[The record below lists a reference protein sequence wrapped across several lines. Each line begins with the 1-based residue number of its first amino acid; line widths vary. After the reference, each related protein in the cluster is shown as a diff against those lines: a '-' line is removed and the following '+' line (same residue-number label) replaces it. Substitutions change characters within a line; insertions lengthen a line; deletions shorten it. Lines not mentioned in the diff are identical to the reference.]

1 MQSKEEFYRVFGRR
15 IRELRKR
22 RGLSQAQLAEAAQVT
37 PLTISNIERGV
48 NPPSFQ
54 RIEHLAEA
62 LDVEIRELFLFTELS
77 VE

>member
-62 LDVEIRELFLFTELS
+62 LDVEIRELFLFSELPL
-77 VE
+77 E